1 MDAIA
6 SGSHIGKEG
15 TGAVMRLTG
24 PGEEPHAAAVLRSWR
39 ASAAGNCVDWKVY
52 RVRRAVF
59 WHPMVRKNYHSG
71 RDGTASRCLFK
82 GSAGQAEA
90 DIFASYAMVPLDSM
104 MIYTTI
110 NCTAQSIPSP
120 GSP

>member
-1 MDAIA
+1 V
-6 SGSHIGKEG
+6 SESHIGKEG

-59 WHPMVRKNYHSG
+59 WHPMVRKKYHSG
-71 RDGTASRCLFK
+71 GARWNRFPMFIQESRGL
-82 GSAGQAEA
+82 Q
-90 DIFASYAMVPLDSM
+90 DSV
-104 MIYTTI
+104 
-110 NCTAQSIPSP
+110 
-120 GSP
+120 G